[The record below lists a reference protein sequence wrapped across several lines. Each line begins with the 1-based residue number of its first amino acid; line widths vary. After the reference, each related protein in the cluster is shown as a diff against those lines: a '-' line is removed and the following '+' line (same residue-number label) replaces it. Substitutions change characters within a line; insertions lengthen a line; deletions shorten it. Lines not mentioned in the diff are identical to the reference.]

1 MFKTAVLLMEAAI
14 VVGVVAYFAI
24 EGFSGNV
31 AVTVVLSVLA
41 LASIAIL
48 VGTLIERRPPQ

>member
-1 MFKTAVLLMEAAI
+1 MFETAALLMEVAI
-14 VVGVVAYFAI
+14 VVGVAAYFAI

-48 VGTLIERRPPQ
+48 VSTLIERRQRQ